1 MRGPGGLRVLLEKHE
16 EWRREVVMLQIA
28 AESRKDVASY
38 RSLRAALDAEAGAIN
53 ADLGEADWQPLR
65 IVSRNT
71 DRNTVAGFMRL
82 ARVGLV
88 TPLRDGMNLVA
99 KEYVAA
105 QNPEDPGVLILSR
118 FAGAARQLPDAL
130 LVNPHD
136 PDAMAEA
143 LDTALKMELSERQQ
157 RWERLWQAIEDRT
170 PALWGRSFLAALM
183 RTTLPMPKPKAAAAV
198 AAEGVVAQ
206 VPAGPPRLTL
216 VEKEPEVPARR
227 VN

>member
-1 MRGPGGLRVLLEKHE
+1 
-16 EWRREVVMLQIA
+16 
-28 AESRKDVASY
+28 
-38 RSLRAALDAEAGAIN
+38 
-53 ADLGEADWQPLR
+53 
-65 IVSRNT
+65 
-71 DRNTVAGFMRL
+71 
-82 ARVGLV
+82 
-88 TPLRDGMNLVA
+88 
-99 KEYVAA
+99 
-105 QNPEDPGVLILSR
+105 
-118 FAGAARQLPDAL
+118 
-130 LVNPHD
+130 
-136 PDAMAEA
+136 
-143 LDTALKMELSERQQ
+143 MELSERQQ